1 MTTKEF
7 EQMLKLVTPE
17 VYHLQAPTGVNEYVV
32 WHGYGHNGIVGDDGV
47 RLELLKVQLDVLWQD
62 LESTFLESIKET
74 LSTFDIAY
82 FEAEYGY
89 DEDWNAMRCI
99 LQLEID

>member
-17 VYHLQAPTGVNEYVV
+17 VYHLQAPTGINECVV
-32 WHGYGHNGIVGDDGV
+32 WHGYGHKNLVGDDGV

-62 LESTFLESIKET
+62 EDSGFLESIKET
-74 LSTFDIAY
+74 LSTFDLAY
-82 FEAEYGY
+82 SEVEYGY
-89 DEDWNAMRCI
+89 DDDWAAMRCI
-99 LQLEID
+99 LQLELD